1 MKVAKSKDQPM
12 RRKLK
17 TIGEK
22 KELKER
28 LRAAVALEIE
38 HGKGK
43 EDEEEVRKVSETGV
57 EVDSSTFQNSET
69 SKDP

>member
-57 EVDSSTFQNSET
+57 EVDSGTFQNSET
-69 SKDP
+69 SKGP